1 MNLSEYILV
10 GVQSKIATQICV
22 SKSSGKSGQPY
33 FFVDTK
39 GHLSLMSVNFIA
51 LLYWIA
57 CHSLLAYLHM
67 LNQEYL
73 ILCTF
78 AKTELFC
85 IVCNM
90 VKQLVNFAF
99 LFL

>member
-1 MNLSEYILV
+1 
-10 GVQSKIATQICV
+10 
-22 SKSSGKSGQPY
+22 
-33 FFVDTK
+33 
-39 GHLSLMSVNFIA
+39 MSVNFTA

-57 CHSLLAYLHM
+57 RHSLLAYLHM

-73 ILCTF
+73 ILCTS

-99 LFL
+99 LIFLSNSWEAIEMLPPLMLICVSLLWSEYVSTLLLNSAILPRI